1 MFCFTVLGN
10 RFNEKMESSFLLHVF
25 MSYNKFVYILTIYL
39 NKLELGLDL
48 YVYMY
53 VFTSLRLVHC
63 GATGLFYSGT
73 LTLSLPTL
81 THYTVFFSSFDLG
94 GNAIFRFSIS
104 SFEHGIFNT
113 RLSSGSAR
121 RPKPGS
127 ARALEEAQR
136 SGVLANDCNNY
147 AYLSL
152 SLYSPYSSQH
162 EHIPSGVTPVSKGAR

>member
-1 MFCFTVLGN
+1 M
-10 RFNEKMESSFLLHVF
+10 
-25 MSYNKFVYILTIYL
+25 YIYMDV
-39 NKLELGLDL
+39 G
-48 YVYMY
+48 MY

-63 GATGLFYSGT
+63 GTGGSF
-73 LTLSLPTL
+73 SLRYPYFIFNYA
-81 THYTVFFSSFDLG
+81 YTVFFSSFGLG

-121 RPKPGS
+121 RAKPGS

-152 SLYSPYSSQH
+152 SLSLSTRPTLLNTSINSRH
-162 EHIPSGVTPVSKGAR
+162 VFRRE

>member
-1 MFCFTVLGN
+1 M
-10 RFNEKMESSFLLHVF
+10 SSYLKNKLLVC
-25 MSYNKFVYILTIYL
+25 ILTIYL
-39 NKLELGLDL
+39 DKLELGLDIYM

-53 VFTSLRLVHC
+53 MYVYIHFPSASALWNKSI
-63 GATGLFYSGT
+63 GLFNLGT
-73 LTLSLPTL
+73 LTLSLTSL
-81 THYTVFFSSFDLG
+81 IQCFSLLSILEG
-94 GNAIFRFSIS
+94 MLPIFRFSIS

-121 RPKPGS
+121 RAKPGS

-152 SLYSPYSSQH
+152 LAVGGTLLNTSIFRR
-162 EHIPSGVTPVSKGAR
+162 E

>member
-1 MFCFTVLGN
+1 MN
-10 RFNEKMESSFLLHVF
+10 SSWAW
-25 MSYNKFVYILTIYL
+25 ICICIC
-39 NKLELGLDL
+39 
-48 YVYMY
+48 MY

-63 GATGLFYSGT
+63 GTRGSFLLRYPYFIFTFAN
-73 LTLSLPTL
+73 
-81 THYTVFFSSFDLG
+81 TVFLSSFDLG
-94 GNAIFRFSIS
+94 GNAIFEFSIS

-121 RPKPGS
+121 RAKPGS

-152 SLYSPYSSQH
+152 YSPYSSQH
-162 EHIPSGVTPVSKGAR
+162 EHQLTAPFPSGVTPVLKGARYQL

>member
-1 MFCFTVLGN
+1 MYICIHF
-10 RFNEKMESSFLLHVF
+10 SSASILW
-25 MSYNKFVYILTIYL
+25 NKSI
-39 NKLELGLDL
+39 
-48 YVYMY
+48 
-53 VFTSLRLVHC
+53 
-63 GATGLFYSGT
+63 GLFYSGT
-73 LTLSLPTL
+73 LTLSLTTL
-81 THYTVFFSSFDLG
+81 IHYTVFFSSFDLG

-121 RPKPGS
+121 RAKPGS

-152 SLYSPYSSQH
+152 S
-162 EHIPSGVTPVSKGAR
+162 ARRTLLNTSIFRRE

>member
-1 MFCFTVLGN
+1 MDQVNKSFFTQVP
-10 RFNEKMESSFLLHVF
+10 F
-25 MSYNKFVYILTIYL
+25 
-39 NKLELGLDL
+39 
-48 YVYMY
+48 
-53 VFTSLRLVHC
+53 
-63 GATGLFYSGT
+63 

-152 SLYSPYSSQH
+152 SLLAVLFLNTSINSRH
-162 EHIPSGVTPVSKGAR
+162 VFRRE

>member
-1 MFCFTVLGN
+1 MY
-10 RFNEKMESSFLLHVF
+10 M
-25 MSYNKFVYILTIYL
+25 
-39 NKLELGLDL
+39 
-48 YVYMY
+48 YMY
-53 VFTSLRLVHC
+53 VCIHFSSASALWNKSI
-63 GATGLFYSGT
+63 GLLYSGVF
-73 LTLSLPTL
+73 TLSLSTL
-81 THYTVFFSSFDLG
+81 IHYTVFFSSFDLG

-121 RPKPGS
+121 RAKPGS

-152 SLYSPYSSQH
+152 SLYSPYSFSTRAYSFGSDPCFKRGKAAALRNTI
-162 EHIPSGVTPVSKGAR
+162 EEK

>member
-1 MFCFTVLGN
+1 M
-10 RFNEKMESSFLLHVF
+10 SSCLQNKLL
-25 MSYNKFVYILTIYL
+25 VYILTIYL
-39 NKLELGLDL
+39 DKLELGLDI
-48 YVYMY
+48 YVYVYVCRY

-73 LTLSLPTL
+73 LALSLTTL
-81 THYTVFFSSFDLG
+81 IHYTVFFSSFDLG

-121 RPKPGS
+121 RAKPGS

-152 SLYSPYSSQH
+152 LAVGGTLLNTSIFRR
-162 EHIPSGVTPVSKGAR
+162 E